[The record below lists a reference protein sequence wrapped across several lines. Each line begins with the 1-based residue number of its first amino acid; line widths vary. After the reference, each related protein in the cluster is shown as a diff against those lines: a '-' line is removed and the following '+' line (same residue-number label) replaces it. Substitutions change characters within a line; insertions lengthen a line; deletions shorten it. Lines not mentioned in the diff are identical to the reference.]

1 LLPRTQHLSGGPE
14 RMLYLTTLAH
24 GNLQARQARRIGP
37 SARGGSL
44 GQMAG
49 FRQMGGPGGSWTPT
63 TRLWFTICPAGRV
76 GGPGGCMTVTPGELP
91 PGDAGSAP
99 SEV

>member
-1 LLPRTQHLSGGPE
+1 
-14 RMLYLTTLAH
+14 MLYLTTLAH

-49 FRQMGGPGGSWTPT
+49 FRQMGGPGGSYAHDSG
-63 TRLWFTICPAGRV
+63 LY
-76 GGPGGCMTVTPGELP
+76 
-91 PGDAGSAP
+91 DY
-99 SEV
+99 